1 MPPATDRLAGV
12 SAGRPVAGG
21 LTCCSVLS
29 VLARR
34 VVVRV
39 VVWVAVWVAVWA
51 VVWVAVWVV
60 VWVVIGRA
68 RSVGALVIGLTDR

>member
-39 VVWVAVWVAVWA
+39 VVWAVVWA
-51 VVWVAVWVV
+51 VVWVV

>member
-39 VVWVAVWVAVWA
+39 VVRA

-60 VWVVIGRA
+60 VWVAVWVDIGRA

>member
-39 VVWVAVWVAVWA
+39 VVWAVVWA

>member
-39 VVWVAVWVAVWA
+39 VVWAVVWA
-51 VVWVAVWVV
+51 VVWVV
-60 VWVVIGRA
+60 VWVVNGRV